1 MNDIF
6 SDYQSAHNAAVERA
20 RQYQCD
26 VGLENAGP
34 LYGKGKFRIF
44 LLPRPEN
51 RQGSELR
58 CQVVRSDDPIAI
70 RLV

>member
-26 VGLENAGP
+26 VGLEKTSP

-44 LLPRPEN
+44 LLPHPEH
-51 RQGSELR
+51 RSGFELR
-58 CQVVRSDDPIAI
+58 CQVVRPDDPVN
-70 RLV
+70 LK